1 MADKNKRTKEK
12 IKTRKNISKYIKQM
26 RKLEELRQED
36 LADEIFVTRKAISK
50 WETNISSP
58 SVDSVNE
65 LSRAYNVSFEE
76 IVNGKKVPE
85 EKMSKVIHVIIKNP
99 WIKVFLFFIIYF
111 LILIISNLYDISKFY
126 YFDYKTNNY
135 TINKGKIYTLR
146 NNINVDIPSFNY
158 NNVNLIFKMHII
170 NKRIT
175 IYKCHYINGSCHV
188 YYVREG
194 VSNRMI
200 KRNDIYLYIE
210 KDNEYVLNKL
220 KLYRPSFKKRN
231 NQRLDYCV
239 FKECNYYYGLSV
251 SS

>member
-12 IKTRKNISKYIKQM
+12 IKTRKNISRYIKEM

-85 EKMSKVIHVIIKNP
+85 EKMSKVLYAIIKNP
-99 WIKVFLFFIIYF
+99 WIKVLLFFVIYF
-111 LILIISNLYDISKFY
+111 LILIISNLYDIRKFY

-135 TINKGKIYTLR
+135 VINKGKIYTVR
-146 NNINVDIPSFNY
+146 NNINVDIPKINH
-158 NNVNLIFKMHII
+158 NNINLVFKMDLI
-170 NKRIT
+170 NKRTT
-175 IYKCHYINGSCHV
+175 IYKCHYINGSCNL
-188 YYVREG
+188 YYIREG

-210 KDNEYVLNKL
+210 KDNEYVLNKI
-220 KLYRPSFKKRN
+220 KLYRPPYRKKN

-239 FKECNYYYGLSV
+239 FKECNYHYGLSV